1 MHALHMPTKAFSGAD
16 PPLPPRGEWFSALSA
31 TICDWFYSI
40 PHSTFF
46 PFVFKME
53 ATSIYQI
60 HQEMQDS
67 EWRIAIS
74 NGKQNAD
81 VPFPFP
87 QACFLVYWIC
97 FSLFFVPCG
106 GIDWFL
112 QQWYGRVRWS
122 ENIRVK
128 KRYTADA
135 IENMWPKTLNAIL
148 WKLFFLSL
156 TSY

>member
-1 MHALHMPTKAFSGAD
+1 MHCICLQRHSVELT
-16 PPLPPRGEWFSALSA
+16 PPSPREESDSQPSLPQYA
-31 TICDWFYSI
+31 TDSTPFHI
-40 PHSTFF
+40 PHFF

-135 IENMWPKTLNAIL
+135 IENMWPKTLNALL